1 MDFSDESRSV
11 NPGGMRDS
19 MTGQWKLNISLFA
32 TYDDTI
38 GNV

>member
-19 MTGQWKLNISLFA
+19 MTGVAEIEHFPLRNI
-32 TYDDTI
+32 
-38 GNV
+38 